1 MKKWICLFVF
11 FAFLQAS
18 AQYSYTYTDPCT
30 LQSKSVFVP
39 AGGGVVVNYFDNH
52 NIFTAN
58 DFSSG
63 AFDTW
68 IAQVAQSN
76 SNSPCQSVTTTIVNT
91 VSTAVVSNTVSI
103 VTNVVSISSL
113 AQTMASVMT
122 STTGGAL
129 TSTAESISNS
139 NTGGSSDSSNEN
151 NSNES
156 TTGNNT
162 GGSSANVN
170 SNQGSQQSQGNS
182 NSVQGSGTNSSN
194 QGGTTPKTDTKTTG
208 VASSG
213 SKQTPTGNQQTSTPV
228 TQNQQTTTPAAQ
240 GTTSGASGNTAN
252 SVSNSI
258 DGGSSDN
265 SSNPTTSESSE
276 TKEGKS
282 GGGSNLANSLSNAAD
297 GGGSDSSSSSG
308 GGGGGSSKK
317 ESSAK
322 ASTGSLIASG
332 DMVVIANADREQP
345 NQYKFVGSITHA
357 NTRGTR
363 IKGILFNYTTGVNNF
378 NVTLYK
384 SYINKSRKLNTVVA
398 NSTMVNT
405 AKDIFNTTTAL
416 ESYKVNKKVTGMFGL
431 NFTAGR
437 LGERNFYNLSA
448 VVGGHAPIQVTKTVS
463 TSILVLGIYSPFTQF
478 YEGQWWSAGV
488 LVVPFNSWDFKITK
502 TFKFNISATAVYSY
516 GESFLNYQVL
526 TGGKLNF

>member
-1 MKKWICLFVF
+1 MTKWYHIFLCCF
-11 FAFLQAS
+11 FLQAS

-63 AFDTW
+63 AFDNW

-76 SNSPCQSVTTTIVNT
+76 SNSPCQSVTTAIVNT

-122 STTGGAL
+122 SATGGSL

-139 NTGGSSDSSNEN
+139 NTGGSSDSTNEN
-151 NSNES
+151 NSNGS
-156 TTGNNT
+156 TTSNTTRSSTNDNPDKGN
-162 GGSSANVN
+162 
-170 SNQGSQQSQGNS
+170 QQSKGNQ
-182 NSVQGSGTNSSN
+182 NSIQGSGTNTSN
-194 QGGTTPKTDTKTTG
+194 QGETASGGNPQTQG

-213 SKQTPTGNQQTSTPV
+213 D
-228 TQNQQTTTPAAQ
+228 QQTTAGNQ
-240 GTTSGASGNTAN
+240 ETSSSVGGSGNTAN

-258 DGGSSDN
+258 DGGSSDG
-265 SSNPTTSESSE
+265 STSETSE
-276 TKEGKS
+276 VKESKS
-282 GGGSNLANSLSNAAD
+282 GGGSNLANSLSNAVD

-308 GGGGGSSKK
+308 GGGGSKK

-363 IKGILFNYTTGVNNF
+363 IKGILFNYTTQVNNF
-378 NVTLYK
+378 NVTFYK
-384 SYINKSRKLNTVVA
+384 SYVNKSRKLNTVVA
-398 NSTMVNT
+398 NSTMVNV

-416 ESYKVNKKVTGMFGL
+416 ESYKVTKKITGMFGL
-431 NFTAGR
+431 NATAGQ
-437 LGERNFYNLSA
+437 LGERKFYNLSA
-448 VVGGHAPIQVTKTVS
+448 VVGGHAPIQVNKRVS

-488 LVVPFNSWDFKITK
+488 LVVPFNSWDLKITK

-516 GESFLNYQVL
+516 GQSFLNYQVL
-526 TGGKLNF
+526 TGGKINF

>member
-1 MKKWICLFVF
+1 MKKWICLFVLF
-11 FAFLQAS
+11 VSLQAS

-52 NIFTAN
+52 NTFTAN

-68 IAQVAQSN
+68 IAQVSQQN
-76 SNSPCQSVTTTIVNT
+76 SNSPCESVTTAIVNT
-91 VSTAVVSNTVSI
+91 VSNAVVSNTVGI
-103 VTNVVSISSL
+103 ITNVVSISSL

-129 TSTAESISNS
+129 TSTAESISNV
-139 NTGGSSDSSNEN
+139 NTGGSSDSSNQD
-151 NSNES
+151 NSNDS

-162 GGSSANVN
+162 GGSSTNAN
-170 SNQGSQQSQGNS
+170 SNQGNSQGQGNS
-182 NSVQGSGTNSSN
+182 NSVQGSGTNNNN
-194 QGGTTPKTDTKTTG
+194 QGGTTPAGDSKAQG

-213 SKQTPTGNQQTSTPV
+213 NNQTQGGNQE
-228 TQNQQTTTPAAQ
+228 A
-240 GTTSGASGNTAN
+240 GASVGGSGNTAN

-258 DGGSSDN
+258 DGGSSDG
-265 SSNPTTSESSE
+265 SSTSTAE
-276 TKEGKS
+276 TEEGKS

-297 GGGSDSSSSSG
+297 GGGADSGSSSSSG
-308 GGGGGSSKK
+308 GGSGSSKK
-317 ESSAK
+317 ESAAK
-322 ASTGSLIASG
+322 ASTGALIASG

-363 IKGILFNYTTGVNNF
+363 IKGVLFNYTTVVNNF
-378 NVTLYK
+378 NVTFYK
-384 SYINKSRKLNTVVA
+384 SYINKSRKLNTVLA

-405 AKDIFNTTTAL
+405 DKDLFNTTTAL
-416 ESYKVNKKVTGMFGL
+416 ESYKINKKVTGMFGL
-431 NFTAGR
+431 NFTAGK

-448 VVGGHAPIQVTKTVS
+448 VVGGHSPFQVSRTIS
-463 TSILVLGIYSPFTQF
+463 TSVLVLGIYSPFTQF

-488 LVVPFNSWDFKITK
+488 LVVPFNSWDFKLTK

-516 GESFLNYQVL
+516 GESFLNYQIL
-526 TGGKLNF
+526 TGGKINF

>member
-1 MKKWICLFVF
+1 MKKWICLFLF
-11 FAFLQAS
+11 FAFLQVS

-30 LQSKSVFVP
+30 LQSHSVFVP
-39 AGGGVVVNYFDNH
+39 AGGGVMVNYFDNH

-68 IAQVAQSN
+68 IAQVSQQN
-76 SNSPCQSVTTTIVNT
+76 SNSPCQSVTTSIVNT
-91 VSTAVVSNTVSI
+91 VSTAVVANTVSI

-129 TSTAESISNS
+129 TSTAESISNV
-139 NTGGSSDSSNEN
+139 NTGGSSDSSNQA
-151 NSNES
+151 NSNET
-156 TTGNNT
+156 TTGNNP

-170 SNQGSQQSQGNS
+170 SNQGNQQSQGNS
-182 NSVQGSGTNSSN
+182 NTVQGSGTNTNN
-194 QGGTTPKTDTKTTG
+194 QGGTTPKADPKNAG

-213 SKQTPTGNQQTSTPV
+213 SKQTPTGNQQTSTSV
-228 TQNQQTTTPAAQ
+228 TNNPQNNTSVAGGA
-240 GTTSGASGNTAN
+240 TSGSSGNTAN

-258 DGGSSDN
+258 DGGSSDTSSSPNKTEN
-265 SSNPTTSESSE
+265 SENKES
-276 TKEGKS
+276 TS

-297 GGGSDSSSSSG
+297 GGGSDSSSSSSG
-308 GGGGGSSKK
+308 GGSKK

-363 IKGILFNYTTGVNNF
+363 IKGILFNYTTVVNNF
-378 NVTLYK
+378 NVTFYK

-448 VVGGHAPIQVTKTVS
+448 VVGGHAPIQVTKRVS
-463 TSILVLGIYSPFTQF
+463 TSVLVLGIYSPFTQF

-502 TFKFNISATAVYSY
+502 TFKFNVSATAVYSY

>member
-52 NIFTAN
+52 NIFSAN

-63 AFDTW
+63 AFDNW
-68 IAQVAQSN
+68 IALVSQQN
-76 SNSPCQSVTTTIVNT
+76 SNAPCQSVTTAIVNT

-103 VTNVVSISSL
+103 ITNVVSISSL

-151 NSNES
+151 NSNGS

-162 GGSSANVN
+162 GGSSTNAN
-170 SNQGSQQSQGNS
+170 SNQGNSQGQGNS
-182 NSVQGSGTNSSN
+182 NSVQGSGTNNNN
-194 QGGTTPKTDTKTTG
+194 QGGTTPKTDTKTSG
-208 VASSG
+208 VPSGG
-213 SKQTPTGNQQTSTPV
+213 SKQTTAGNQQTSTPV
-228 TQNQQTTTPAAQ
+228 SSTAS
-240 GTTSGASGNTAN
+240 SGSSGNTAN

-258 DGGSSDN
+258 DGGSSDGSN
-265 SSNPTTSESSE
+265 SSTKTETSE
-276 TKEGKS
+276 TKESKS

-297 GGGSDSSSSSG
+297 GGSSDSGGSS

-363 IKGILFNYTTGVNNF
+363 IKGVLFNYTTVVNNF
-378 NVTLYK
+378 NVTFYK
-384 SYINKSRKLNTVVA
+384 SYVNKSRKLNTVVA

-405 AKDIFNTTTAL
+405 DKDIFNTTTAL
-416 ESYKVNKKVTGMFGL
+416 ESYKISKKVTGMFGL
-431 NFTAGR
+431 NATAGK

-448 VVGGHAPIQVTKTVS
+448 VVGGHAPIQVNKRVS

-488 LVVPFNSWDFKITK
+488 LVVPFNSWDIKITK

-526 TGGKLNF
+526 TGGKINF

>member
-1 MKKWICLFVF
+1 MIKWYHLFLYF
-11 FAFLQAS
+11 FFLQVS

-52 NIFTAN
+52 SIFTAN

-63 AFDTW
+63 AFDNW
-68 IAQVAQSN
+68 IAQVSQSN
-76 SNSPCQSVTTTIVNT
+76 SNSPCQSVTTAIVNT

-122 STTGGAL
+122 SASGGAL

-139 NTGGSSDSSNEN
+139 NTGGSSDSTNEN
-151 NSNES
+151 DSNES
-156 TTGNNT
+156 TGNNT
-162 GGSSANVN
+162 GGSSTNDN
-170 SNQGSQQSQGNS
+170 SDQGNTQSQGNQ
-182 NSVQGSGTNSSN
+182 NSVQGSGTNSNN
-194 QGGTTPKTDTKTTG
+194 QGGATPAGDSKTKG

-213 SKQTPTGNQQTSTPV
+213 NNQAQGGNQEASSPV
-228 TQNQQTTTPAAQ
+228 TPNPQ
-240 GTTSGASGNTAN
+240 SGSSLEGGSSSGGSGNTAN

-258 DGGSSDN
+258 DGGSSDGSSN
-265 SSNPTTSESSE
+265 SSTTETSE

-297 GGGSDSSSSSG
+297 GGGSSG
-308 GGGGGSSKK
+308 GSSTGGGSKK

-363 IKGILFNYTTGVNNF
+363 IKGILFNYTTVVNNF
-378 NVTLYK
+378 NVTFYK

-416 ESYKVNKKVTGMFGL
+416 ESYKVTKKITGMFGL
-431 NFTAGR
+431 NATAGK

-448 VVGGHAPIQVTKTVS
+448 VVGGHAPIQVTKRVS
-463 TSILVLGIYSPFTQF
+463 TSVLVLGIYSPFTQF
-478 YEGQWWSAGV
+478 YEGKWWSAGV

-516 GESFLNYQVL
+516 GESCLNYQVL

>member
-1 MKKWICLFVF
+1 MIRWYHLFLYF
-11 FAFLQAS
+11 FFLQAS

-52 NIFTAN
+52 NIFTSN

-63 AFDTW
+63 AFDNW
-68 IAQVAQSN
+68 IAQVSQQN
-76 SNSPCQSVTTTIVNT
+76 SNTPCQSVTTTIVNT

-122 STTGGAL
+122 SATGGSL

-139 NTGGSSDSSNEN
+139 NTGGSSDSTNEN
-151 NSNES
+151 NSNGS
-156 TTGNNT
+156 TTRNNT
-162 GGSSANVN
+162 GGSSTNDNTDQGN
-170 SNQGSQQSQGNS
+170 SQSQGNQS
-182 NSVQGSGTNSSN
+182 SVQGSGTNTNN
-194 QGGTTPKTDTKTTG
+194 QGGTTPKTNTKTSG

-213 SKQTPTGNQQTSTPV
+213 DNQAQGGNQEASSPVAGNQQGSSLE
-228 TQNQQTTTPAAQ
+228 
-240 GTTSGASGNTAN
+240 GGSGSGSSGNTAN

-258 DGGSSDN
+258 DGGSSDG
-265 SSNPTTSESSE
+265 SSSSTTESSE
-276 TKEGKS
+276 TKESKS

-297 GGGSDSSSSSG
+297 GGGSDSSSSSSG
-308 GGGGGSSKK
+308 GGGGGSKK

-363 IKGILFNYTTGVNNF
+363 IKGILFNYTTVVNNF
-378 NVTLYK
+378 NVTFYK
-384 SYINKSRKLNTVVA
+384 SYVNKSRKLNTVVA
-398 NSTMVNT
+398 NSTMMNT

-416 ESYKVNKKVTGMFGL
+416 ESYKVTKKITGMFGL
-431 NFTAGR
+431 NATAGK

-448 VVGGHAPIQVTKTVS
+448 VVGGHAPIQVNKRVS
-463 TSILVLGIYSPFTQF
+463 TSILILGIYSPFTQF

-488 LVVPFNSWDFKITK
+488 LVVPFNSWDLKITK

-526 TGGKLNF
+526 TGGKINF

>member
-11 FAFLQAS
+11 FVSLQAS

-30 LQSKSVFVP
+30 LQSRSVFVP

-52 NIFTAN
+52 NTFTAN

-63 AFDTW
+63 IFDAW
-68 IAQVAQSN
+68 IATVSQQN
-76 SNSPCQSVTTTIVNT
+76 SNSPCQSVTTAIVNT
-91 VSTAVVSNTVSI
+91 VSTAVVSNTVNI

-151 NSNES
+151 NSNGS
-156 TTGNNT
+156 TTRNNT
-162 GGSSANVN
+162 GGSSTNVN
-170 SNQGSQQSQGNS
+170 SNSGNSQGQGNQ
-182 NSVQGSGTNSSN
+182 NSVQGSGANSNN
-194 QGGTTPKTDTKTTG
+194 QGGATPKTDTKTTG
-208 VASSG
+208 VTSSG
-213 SKQTPTGNQQTSTPV
+213 TKQTPTGSQQTSTPV
-228 TQNQQTTTPAAQ
+228 AG
-240 GTTSGASGNTAN
+240 GTTSGTSGNTAN

-258 DGGSSDN
+258 DGGSSD
-265 SSNPTTSESSE
+265 SSSSSKAETAE
-276 TKEGKS
+276 TKESKS
-282 GGGSNLANSLSNAAD
+282 GGGSNLANSISNASD
-297 GGGSDSSSSSG
+297 GGSADSGGSSG
-308 GGGGGSSKK
+308 GGGGSKK

-363 IKGILFNYTTGVNNF
+363 IKGILFNYTTVVNNF
-378 NVTLYK
+378 NVTFYK
-384 SYINKSRKLNTVVA
+384 SYINKSKKLNTVVA

-405 AKDIFNTTTAL
+405 DRDIFNTTTAL
-416 ESYKVNKKVTGMFGL
+416 ESYKLNKKVTGMFGL
-431 NFTAGR
+431 NFTAGK
-437 LGERNFYNLSA
+437 LGERSFYNLSA

-488 LVVPFNSWDFKITK
+488 LVVPFNSWDLKITK

>member
-39 AGGGVVVNYFDNH
+39 AGGGVMVNYFDNH
-52 NIFTAN
+52 NIFTSN

-63 AFDTW
+63 VFDAW
-68 IAQVAQSN
+68 ITQVSQQN
-76 SNSPCQSVTTTIVNT
+76 SNSPCQSVTTSIVNN
-91 VSTAVVSNTVSI
+91 VSTAVVSNTINI

-182 NSVQGSGTNSSN
+182 NSVQGSGTNSNN
-194 QGGTTPKTDTKTTG
+194 QGGTAPKTAPKTTG
-208 VASSG
+208 VTSGG
-213 SKQTPTGNQQTSTPV
+213 SKQTTTGNQQTSTPV
-228 TQNQQTTTPAAQ
+228 TQNQQTTTPTAGGA
-240 GTTSGASGNTAN
+240 TSGTSGNTAN

-265 SSNPTTSESSE
+265 SSNSTTSESSE
-276 TKEGKS
+276 TKESKS

-297 GGGSDSSSSSG
+297 GGGSDSGSSSG
-308 GGGGGSSKK
+308 GGGSKK

-363 IKGILFNYTTGVNNF
+363 IKGVLFNYTTGVNNF
-378 NVTLYK
+378 NVTFYK

-448 VVGGHAPIQVTKTVS
+448 VVGGHAPVQVTKRVS

-502 TFKFNISATAVYSY
+502 TFKYNISATAVYSY

>member
-1 MKKWICLFVF
+1 MIRWYHLFLYF
-11 FAFLQAS
+11 FFLQAS

-52 NIFTAN
+52 NIFTSN

-63 AFDTW
+63 AFDNW
-68 IAQVAQSN
+68 IAQVSQQN
-76 SNSPCQSVTTTIVNT
+76 SNAPCQSVTTAIVNT

-122 STTGGAL
+122 SATGGSL

-139 NTGGSSDSSNEN
+139 NTGGSSDSTNEN
-151 NSNES
+151 NSNGS
-156 TTGNNT
+156 TTRNNT
-162 GGSSANVN
+162 GGSSTNANTD
-170 SNQGSQQSQGNS
+170 QGNS
-182 NSVQGSGTNSSN
+182 QGQGNQSSVQGSGTNTNN
-194 QGGTTPKTDTKTTG
+194 QGQTTSGGDSKAEGIT
-208 VASSG
+208 SSG
-213 SKQTPTGNQQTSTPV
+213 SQQTSTGS
-228 TQNQQTTTPAAQ
+228 QE
-240 GTTSGASGNTAN
+240 TSTSVGGSGNTAN

-258 DGGSSDN
+258 DGGSSDG
-265 SSNPTTSESSE
+265 SSSSTTESSE

-297 GGGSDSSSSSG
+297 GGGSDSGGSS
-308 GGGGGSSKK
+308 GGGGSSKK

-363 IKGILFNYTTGVNNF
+363 IKGILFNYTTVVNNF
-378 NVTLYK
+378 NVTFYK
-384 SYINKSRKLNTVVA
+384 SYVNKSRKLNTVVA

-416 ESYKVNKKVTGMFGL
+416 ESYKITKKITGMFGL
-431 NFTAGR
+431 NATAGQ
-437 LGERNFYNLSA
+437 LGERKFYNLSA
-448 VVGGHAPIQVTKTVS
+448 VVGGHAPIKVNKRVS

-488 LVVPFNSWDFKITK
+488 LVVPFNSWDLKITK

-516 GESFLNYQVL
+516 GQSFLNYQVL
-526 TGGKLNF
+526 TGGKINF

>member
-1 MKKWICLFVF
+1 MRKWICLFLF
-11 FAFLQAS
+11 FVFLQVS

-39 AGGGVVVNYFDNH
+39 AGGNVVVNYFDNH
-52 NIFTAN
+52 NTFNAN

-63 AFDTW
+63 AFDAW
-68 IAQVAQSN
+68 ITLVSQQN
-76 SNSPCQSVTTTIVNT
+76 SNSPCQSVTTAIVNT
-91 VSTAVVSNTVSI
+91 VSTAVVSNTVGI
-103 VTNVVSISSL
+103 ITNVVSISSL

-139 NTGGSSDSSNEN
+139 NTGGSSDSSNQN
-151 NSNES
+151 NTNES

-162 GGSSANVN
+162 GGSSTNVN
-170 SNQGSQQSQGNS
+170 SNQGNQQSQGNS
-182 NSVQGSGTNSSN
+182 NSVQGSGTNTNN
-194 QGGTTPKTDTKTTG
+194 QGGTTPKADPKAQGSTP
-208 VASSG
+208 SG
-213 SKQTPTGNQQTSTPV
+213 SKQTSTGNQQTSTPV
-228 TQNQQTTTPAAQ
+228 AGNQQNTSPTVG
-240 GTTSGASGNTAN
+240 GTASSSSGNTAN
-252 SVSNSI
+252 SVSNSV
-258 DGGSSDN
+258 DGGSSDG
-265 SSNPTTSESSE
+265 SSSSSKTETSE
-276 TKEGKS
+276 TKESKS

-297 GGGSDSSSSSG
+297 GGSSDSGSSSSG
-308 GGGGGSSKK
+308 GGGSKK

-332 DMVVIANADREQP
+332 DMVVIANADRDQP

-363 IKGILFNYTTGVNNF
+363 IKGILFNYTTVVNNF
-378 NVTLYK
+378 NVTFYK

-416 ESYKVNKKVTGMFGL
+416 ESYKVTKKVTGMFGL
-431 NFTAGR
+431 NATAGK

-448 VVGGHAPIQVTKTVS
+448 VVGGHAPIQVTKAVS

-502 TFKFNISATAVYSY
+502 TFKFNVSATAVYSY

>member
-1 MKKWICLFVF
+1 MIRWYHLFLYF
-11 FAFLQAS
+11 FFLQAS

-52 NIFTAN
+52 NIFTSN

-63 AFDTW
+63 AFDNW
-68 IAQVAQSN
+68 IAQVSQQN
-76 SNSPCQSVTTTIVNT
+76 SNAPCQSVTTTIVNT

-122 STTGGAL
+122 SATGGSL

-139 NTGGSSDSSNEN
+139 NTGGSSDSTNEN
-151 NSNES
+151 NSNGS
-156 TTGNNT
+156 TTRNNT
-162 GGSSANVN
+162 GGSSTNANTD
-170 SNQGSQQSQGNS
+170 QGNS
-182 NSVQGSGTNSSN
+182 QGQGNQSSVQGSGTNTNN
-194 QGGTTPKTDTKTTG
+194 QGQTTSGGDSKAEGIT
-208 VASSG
+208 SSG
-213 SKQTPTGNQQTSTPV
+213 SQQTSTGS
-228 TQNQQTTTPAAQ
+228 QE
-240 GTTSGASGNTAN
+240 TSSSVGGSGNTAN

-258 DGGSSDN
+258 DGGSSDG
-265 SSNPTTSESSE
+265 SSSSTTESSE

-297 GGGSDSSSSSG
+297 GGGSDSGGSS
-308 GGGGGSSKK
+308 GGGGSSKK
-317 ESSAK
+317 QSSAK

-363 IKGILFNYTTGVNNF
+363 IKGILFNYTTQVNNF
-378 NVTLYK
+378 NVTFYK
-384 SYINKSRKLNTVVA
+384 SYVNKSKKLNTVVA
-398 NSTMVNT
+398 NSTMINT

-416 ESYKVNKKVTGMFGL
+416 ESYKVNKKITGMFGL
-431 NFTAGR
+431 NATAGQ
-437 LGERNFYNLSA
+437 LGERKFYNLSA
-448 VVGGHAPIQVTKTVS
+448 VVGGHAPIQVNKRVS
-463 TSILVLGIYSPFTQF
+463 TSILILGIYSPFTQF

-488 LVVPFNSWDFKITK
+488 LVVPFNSWDLKLTK

-516 GESFLNYQVL
+516 GQSFLNYQVL
-526 TGGKLNF
+526 TGGKINF